1 MSVKIGLVCLLILVA
16 ATATKLQTNSI
27 ESQYV
32 PIPKR
37 FPGILI
43 GDGNAPI
50 TIELVYDPTC
60 IFLFDLGDGSAD
72 FDKTIQDFTK
82 GLDQDTL
89 SKVSFR
95 YDLNVLPYHISSF
108 KLATAVRYVQAQLGN
123 QEALR
128 VLRYF
133 LENIESWDEKSI
145 EKITINAHLNNI
157 ATKVSSLTGLNK
169 DDVRKEIAHYSA
181 TDGQTRQWAKYVMG
195 SLRIPGTP

>member
-1 MSVKIGLVCLLILVA
+1 MYLIA
-16 ATATKLQTNSI
+16 DS
-27 ESQYV
+27 
-32 PIPKR
+32 
-37 FPGILI
+37 
-43 GDGNAPI
+43 
-50 TIELVYDPTC
+50 
-60 IFLFDLGDGSAD
+60 GDGSAD
-72 FDKTIQDFTK
+72 FDKTIQEFTK
-82 GLDQDTL
+82 EIDQDTL
-89 SKVSFR
+89 NKISFR
-95 YDLNVLPYHISSF
+95 YDINVLPYHISSF

-157 ATKVSSLTGLNK
+157 AAKVSSLTGLNK

-195 SLRIPGTP
+195 SLRIPGTPYLLIYLDKC